1 MYRLRPYSISEM
13 AMLIRK
19 RTQPSCVT
27 CLSSS
32 SVVSRHTPYPHT
44 DGAIDRV
51 TTAASISPPVVLP
64 KPTFHKR
71 PLPDHL
77 ISLSSKNGK
86 QLFREALGTGG
97 MESFFALSEQFV
109 TQSEPSYCA
118 LSSLA
123 MVLNALNFDPKK
135 VWKGAWRWVSEETL
149 QCETEICGH
158 SLEKV
163 QRKGMDFDEFES
175 LARCHGI
182 CIKSYKADET
192 LHHKEC
198 HYNLSQFRSHVESIA
213 SSDRAESFIIANFS
227 RKVLGQTGDGHF
239 SPIGGYHKEKDL
251 VLVMDVARFKYPPF
265 WVPLEDLWESMVVTD
280 KTTEASRGY
289 FILSTYNY
297 SKSDT
302 ENEDNGTLYNN
313 PLPPS
318 THHSHQH
325 QHQHVHSK
333 HCSHSTTSFSES
345 IPSLKEVDTVEKI
358 QTLQISQQTMELP
371 TTDINTQQTIAEVST
386 PTLTSTSS
394 IRMDQCPPLIRT
406 WQDFRRKETNKKT
419 CAECH
424 SKHSMGTR

>member
-1 MYRLRPYSISEM
+1 MYRLLRPCYSISEM
-13 AMLIRK
+13 AMLFRK
-19 RTQPSCVT
+19 RAQSSCVA

-32 SVVSRHTPYPHT
+32 SAARHTTFPNA
-44 DGAIDRV
+44 DGAV
-51 TTAASISPPVVLP
+51 ELVSTSSASIPVAVMP

-198 HYNLSQFRSHVESIA
+198 HYNLTQFRSHVESVA

-265 WVPLEDLWESMVVTD
+265 WVPLEVLWDSMVVTD
-280 KTTEASRGY
+280 KTTEAPRGY

-297 SKSDT
+297 SRTGT
-302 ENEDNGTLYNN
+302 ENEDDVKSWNNHTPSSTLY
-313 PLPPS
+313 P
-318 THHSHQH
+318 HQH
-325 QHQHVHSK
+325 HHVHNE
-333 HCSHSTTSFSES
+333 HCSHGTTSIISES
-345 IPSLKEVDTVEKI
+345 IPSLEKAATMEI
-358 QTLQISQQTMELP
+358 NSLHMSQQP
-371 TTDINTQQTIAEVST
+371 VQAPQTIAVVST
-386 PTLTSTSS
+386 PILTSVSS
-394 IRMDQCPPLIRT
+394 VRTDQCPPLIRT
-406 WQDFRRKETNKKT
+406 WQDFRRKDSIKNT

-424 SKHSMGTR
+424 TKHSMGKR

>member
-1 MYRLRPYSISEM
+1 MASTATSIPL
-13 AMLIRK
+13 A
-19 RTQPSCVT
+19 
-27 CLSSS
+27 
-32 SVVSRHTPYPHT
+32 
-44 DGAIDRV
+44 
-51 TTAASISPPVVLP
+51 VLP

-182 CIKSYKADET
+182 CIKSYKADERE
-192 LHHKEC
+192 HHEEC
-198 HYNLSQFRSHVESIA
+198 HYNVSQFRSHVESIA

-265 WVPLEDLWESMVVTD
+265 WVPLEDLWDSMVVTD

-297 SKSDT
+297 SRT
-302 ENEDNGTLYNN
+302 GNEIEEEEESWNN
-313 PLPPS
+313 NHKPPS
-318 THHSHQH
+318 AVVPPQH
-325 QHQHVHSK
+325 QVHVHGE
-333 HCSHSTTSFSES
+333 HCSHGTTVETNTSHRPQQPGKLKTIEDKAHDSAPQSIAAIS
-345 IPSLKEVDTVEKI
+345 IPA
-358 QTLQISQQTMELP
+358 QQTTES
-371 TTDINTQQTIAEVST
+371 D
-386 PTLTSTSS
+386 SS
-394 IRMDQCPPLIRT
+394 IRVDQCPPLIRT
-406 WQDFRRKETNKKT
+406 WQDFRRKDSKKKT

-424 SKHSMGTR
+424 TKHSMGTR